1 MEVDSSSLHKSWNE
15 APETVVSRLPQY
27 VRALGRLLE
36 GGTEVISSQQLG
48 ESTQMAP
55 AQIRNDLNHFDRF
68 GKAGRGYNVEHLLE
82 RLKLILGLNT
92 NWNMALLGVGRLGQ
106 AILGYPGFTAEG
118 FHLVAA
124 FDNNPRVVGLQVGGI
139 TVRPIEE
146 LDQVVREQNIN
157 IAILAVPGE
166 HAQEVV
172 DRLTECGVRAILN
185 YAPMIAQVQQGM
197 KIRNID
203 PVLAL
208 QSMTYYLTDRK
219 IKLDEHKG

>member
-1 MEVDSSSLHKSWNE
+1 MVGDPSSLPKSWSE
-15 APETVVSRLPQY
+15 APEAVVSRLPQY
-27 VRALGRLLE
+27 VRALGSLLE

-48 ESTQMAP
+48 ERTQITP
-55 AQIRNDLNHFDRF
+55 AQIRSDLHHFDRF
-68 GKAGRGYNVEHLLE
+68 GKTSRGYNVKHLLE

-106 AILGYPGFTAEG
+106 AILGYPGFTSEG

-124 FDNNPRVVGLQVGGI
+124 FDDNPTVVGLQVEGI

-157 IAILAVPGE
+157 IAILAVPRE
-166 HAQEVV
+166 HAEEVI
-172 DRLTECGVRAILN
+172 DRLIECGVRAILN
-185 YAPMIAQVQQGM
+185 YAPIMPKAQQGM
-197 KIRNID
+197 KIANID

-208 QSMTYYLTDRK
+208 QSMTYYLTVRN
-219 IKLDEHKG
+219 IQ

>member
-1 MEVDSSSLHKSWNE
+1 MVGDPSSLPKSWSE
-15 APETVVSRLPQY
+15 APEAVVSRLPQY
-27 VRALGRLLE
+27 VRALDRLLE

-48 ESTQMAP
+48 ERTQITP
-55 AQIRNDLNHFDRF
+55 AQIRSDLHHFDRF
-68 GKAGRGYNVEHLLE
+68 GKTSRGYNVKHLLE

-106 AILGYPGFTAEG
+106 AILGYPGFTSEG

-124 FDNNPRVVGLQVGGI
+124 FDDNPTVVGLQVEGI

-157 IAILAVPGE
+157 IAILAVPRE
-166 HAQEVV
+166 HADEVI

-185 YAPMIAQVQQGM
+185 YAPIMPKAQPGM

-208 QSMTYYLTDRK
+208 QSMTYYLTVRN
-219 IKLDEHKG
+219 IQ

>member
-1 MEVDSSSLHKSWNE
+1 MVGDPSSLPKSWNE
-15 APETVVSRLPQY
+15 APEAVVSRLPQY

-48 ESTQMAP
+48 ERTQITP
-55 AQIRNDLNHFDRF
+55 AQIRSDLHHFDRF
-68 GKAGRGYNVEHLLE
+68 GKTSRGYNVKHLLE

-106 AILGYPGFTAEG
+106 AILGYPGFTSEG

-124 FDNNPRVVGLQVGGI
+124 FDDNPTVVGLQVEGI

-157 IAILAVPGE
+157 IAILAVPRE
-166 HAQEVV
+166 HAEEVI
-172 DRLTECGVRAILN
+172 DRLIECGVRAILN
-185 YAPMIAQVQQGM
+185 YAPIMPKAQQGM
-197 KIRNID
+197 KIANID

-208 QSMTYYLTDRK
+208 QSMTYYLTVRN
-219 IKLDEHKG
+219 IQ

>member
-1 MEVDSSSLHKSWNE
+1 MVGDPPSLRNSWNE
-15 APETVVSRLPQY
+15 APEAVVSRLPQY

-48 ESTQMAP
+48 ESTQIAP

-92 NWNMALLGVGRLGQ
+92 NWNMAVVGVGRLGR
-106 AILGYPGFTAEG
+106 AILGYPAFISEG

-124 FDNNPRVVGLQVGGI
+124 FDNNPTVVGLQVEGI

-157 IAILAVPGE
+157 IAILAVPRE
-166 HAQEVV
+166 HAEEVI
-172 DRLTECGVRAILN
+172 DRLIECGVRAILN
-185 YAPMIAQVQQGM
+185 YAPIMPKAQQGM

-208 QSMTYYLTDRK
+208 QSMTYYLTVRN
-219 IKLDEHKG
+219 IQ

>member
-1 MEVDSSSLHKSWNE
+1 MVGDPSSLPKSWSE
-15 APETVVSRLPQY
+15 APEAVVSRLPQY
-27 VRALGRLLE
+27 VRALDRLLE

-48 ESTQMAP
+48 ERTQITP
-55 AQIRNDLNHFDRF
+55 AQIRSDLHHFDRF
-68 GKAGRGYNVEHLLE
+68 GKTSRGYNVKHLLE

-106 AILGYPGFTAEG
+106 AILGYPGFTSEG

-124 FDNNPRVVGLQVGGI
+124 FDDNPTVVGLQVEGI

-157 IAILAVPGE
+157 IAILAVPRE
-166 HAQEVV
+166 HAEEVI
-172 DRLTECGVRAILN
+172 DRLIECGVWAILN
-185 YAPMIAQVQQGM
+185 YAPIMPKAQQGM
-197 KIRNID
+197 KIANID

-208 QSMTYYLTDRK
+208 QSMTYYLTVRN
-219 IKLDEHKG
+219 IQ